1 MTQAVE
7 VVLAHGIG
15 QVKDLPVPGWLFY
28 YGAALVLVLSFV
40 ALGVLWTRPKL
51 ESPPERPL
59 PSGLQRV
66 LLSRALRVLL
76 GAVSVGLFVLVVAA
90 GLVGKDSP
98 VLNIAP
104 TFVYVVFWLGVPL
117 LSVLL
122 GDVWR
127 VLNPWR
133 ALADAAAWLDHRLG
147 AGWRAPLEY
156 PDWLGRWPAAAL
168 LFAFAAL
175 ELAYTDPSSP
185 RKVAIAACVYS
196 WLTWTGAAAFGRGAW
211 FSNGDGFS
219 GYFGLLALMAP
230 FRVRRDEQGGREI
243 VLRPPLAGLTR
254 LDARPGTIA
263 LVSVALGSV
272 AFDGLSRTRWW
283 QDQLYLKSN
292 PAVVA
297 LDVLGLLV
305 AVLVVAVT
313 YLVAV
318 AGARSL
324 GGACG
329 ELRTVFLGSLVP
341 IAFAYL
347 VAHYFSLFVLEGQNA
362 IVLLSDPFGSG
373 WDLFGTRDFVP
384 DRSIDPRTIWY
395 VQVAAL
401 VVGHVLGLV
410 VAHDRALSLYRS
422 ARRAVRTQYAMLAL
436 MVLYTVGGM
445 WILSRP

>member
-1 MTQAVE
+1 VIPAVE
-7 VVLAHGIG
+7 AVLAHGIG

-40 ALGVLWTRPKL
+40 ALGVLWTSPKL
-51 ESPPERPL
+51 ENAPERAL
-59 PSGLQRV
+59 PDGLQRA
-66 LLSRALRVLL
+66 LLSRALRVAL
-76 GAVSVGLFVLVVAA
+76 GAASVALFVLAVAA

-98 VLNIAP
+98 LLNLAP

-117 LSVLL
+117 LSVLF

-133 ALADAAAWLDHRLG
+133 AVADAAAWAGDRLG
-147 AGWRAPLEY
+147 GGWRAPLDY
-156 PDWLGRWPAAAL
+156 PARLGRWPAAVL
-168 LFAFAAL
+168 LFSFAAL

-196 WLTWTGAAAFGRGAW
+196 WLTWTGAAAFGRDAW

-219 GYFGLLALMAP
+219 AYFSLLALMAP
-230 FRVRRDEQGGREI
+230 FGVRRREGGREVVI
-243 VLRPPLAGLTR
+243 RPPLAGLTR
-254 LDARPGTIA
+254 LEARPGTIA

-283 QDQLYLKSN
+283 QDQIYLKSD
-292 PAVVA
+292 PEVFALAVLALGAAALFVA
-297 LDVLGLLV
+297 L
-305 AVLVVAVT
+305 T

-318 AGARSL
+318 AGARAL
-324 GGACG
+324 GGVHEG
-329 ELRTVFLGSLVP
+329 LRAGFLGSLVP

-362 IVLLSDPFGSG
+362 IVLFSDPFGSG
-373 WDLFGTRDFVP
+373 WDLFGTRDFQP

-395 VQVAAL
+395 VQVGAL

-410 VAHDRALSLYRS
+410 VAHDRALSLSRS
-422 ARRAVRTQYAMLAL
+422 TRSAVRTQYAMLAL

>member
-1 MTQAVE
+1 VTPAID

-51 ESPPERPL
+51 ERAPERSL
-59 PSGLQRV
+59 PEGLQRA
-66 LLSRALRVLL
+66 LLSRILRVVL
-76 GAVSVGLFVLVVAA
+76 GALSVALFVLVVAA

-98 VLNIAP
+98 VLNLTP

-117 LSVLL
+117 LTVLL

-133 ALADAAAWLDHRLG
+133 AVADAVAWAAGRLG
-147 AGWRAPLEY
+147 GGWRAPLEY
-156 PDWLGRWPAAAL
+156 PEPVGRWPAAVL
-168 LFAFAAL
+168 LFSFVAL

-196 WLTWTGAAAFGRGAW
+196 WLTWTGAAAFGRERW
-211 FSNGDGFS
+211 FANGDGFS
-219 GYFGLLALMAP
+219 AYFGLFALMAP
-230 FRVRRDEQGGREI
+230 FRVRREEGGRE
-243 VLRPPLAGLTR
+243 VVVRPPFAGLAS

-283 QDQLYLKSN
+283 QDQEHLKSD
-292 PAVVA
+292 PTVF
-297 LDVLGLLV
+297 LLGLLGLATATLFV
-305 AVLVVAVT
+305 AAT

-318 AGARSL
+318 AGARAL
-324 GGACG
+324 GGARG
-329 ELRTVFLGSLVP
+329 TLRAGFLGSLVP

-347 VAHYFSLFVLEGQNA
+347 VAHYFSLFVLEGQSA

-384 DRSIDPRTIWY
+384 DRAIAPRTIWY
-395 VQVAAL
+395 VQVGAL

-410 VAHDRALSLYRS
+410 VAHDRALTLYRS
-422 ARRAVRTQYAMLAL
+422 ARSAVRTQYAMLAL

>member
-1 MTQAVE
+1 
-7 VVLAHGIG
+7 
-15 QVKDLPVPGWLFY
+15 
-28 YGAALVLVLSFV
+28 
-40 ALGVLWTRPKL
+40 VLWTSPKL
-51 ESPPERPL
+51 ENARERPL
-59 PSGLQRV
+59 PDGLQRV
-66 LLSRALRVLL
+66 LLSRVLRVAL
-76 GAVSVGLFVLVVAA
+76 GGASVALFVLVVAA

-98 VLNIAP
+98 LLNLAP

-133 ALADAAAWLDHRLG
+133 AVADAAAWAGDRLG

-156 PDWLGRWPAAAL
+156 PQRLGRWPAAAL
-168 LFAFAAL
+168 LFSFAAL

-196 WLTWTGAAAFGRGAW
+196 WLTWTGAAAFGRSAW

-219 GYFGLLALMAP
+219 AYFGLLALMAP
-230 FRVRRDEQGGREI
+230 FRVRRNEGRREI
-243 VLRPPLAGLTR
+243 VARPPLAGLTR

-283 QDQLYLKSN
+283 QDRIYLKSD
-292 PAVVA
+292 PEVFA
-297 LDVLGLLV
+297 LAVLGLAAAALF
-305 AVLVVAVT
+305 VAVT

-318 AGARSL
+318 AGARAL
-324 GGACG
+324 GGVHEG
-329 ELRTVFLGSLVP
+329 LRAGFLGSLVP

-362 IVLLSDPFGSG
+362 IVLFSDPFDSG
-373 WDLFGTRDFVP
+373 WDLFGTRDFQP
-384 DRSIDPRTIWY
+384 DRAIDPRTIWY
-395 VQVAAL
+395 VQVGAL

-410 VAHDRALSLYRS
+410 VAHDRALSLSRS
-422 ARRAVRTQYAMLAL
+422 TRSAVRTQYAMLAL

>member
-1 MTQAVE
+1 VIPAVGA
-7 VVLAHGIG
+7 VLAHGIG

-40 ALGVLWTRPKL
+40 ALGVLWTSPKL
-51 ESPPERPL
+51 ENAPERPL
-59 PSGLQRV
+59 PDGLQRA
-66 LLSRALRVLL
+66 LLSRVLRVVL
-76 GAVSVGLFVLVVAA
+76 GATSVALFVLVVAA

-98 VLNIAP
+98 LLNLTP

-133 ALADAAAWLDHRLG
+133 AVADAAAWAGDRLG

-156 PDWLGRWPAAAL
+156 LRRLGRWPAAAL
-168 LFAFAAL
+168 LFSFAAL

-196 WLTWTGAAAFGRGAW
+196 WLTWTGAAAFGRAAW

-219 GYFGLLALMAP
+219 AYFGLLALMAP
-230 FRVRRDEQGGREI
+230 FGVRRNEGRREI
-243 VLRPPLAGLTR
+243 VARPPLAGLTR

-283 QDQLYLKSN
+283 QDRIYLKSD
-292 PAVVA
+292 PEVFA
-297 LDVLGLLV
+297 LGVLALAAAALF
-305 AVLVVAVT
+305 VAVT

-318 AGARSL
+318 AGARAL
-324 GGACG
+324 GGVHEG
-329 ELRTVFLGSLVP
+329 LRAGFLGSLVP
-341 IAFAYL
+341 IA
-347 VAHYFSLFVLEGQNA
+347 
-362 IVLLSDPFGSG
+362 SG
-373 WDLFGTRDFVP
+373 WDLFGTRDFQP
-384 DRSIDPRTIWY
+384 DRAIDPRTIWY
-395 VQVAAL
+395 VQVGAL

-410 VAHDRALSLYRS
+410 VAHDRALSLSRS
-422 ARRAVRTQYAMLAL
+422 TRSAVRTQYAMLGL